1 MSLKRNYLLAL
12 ELVTFSHT
20 LFILPLILSGY
31 FIVYKKILLLDIFL
45 IILAAISARTI
56 GMLFNRIIDNE
67 IDLKNPRTSS
77 RPIPS
82 GRASKNFVF
91 LLLFFSISIYLLS
104 CWLIC
109 DFVFILSPIPLLL
122 FIVYPYT
129 KRFTAFCHFFL
140 GLALSIGPI
149 AGGVAAT
156 CDLTG
161 LYLTLPIG
169 IFTFFWI
176 SGFDILY
183 ALQDYQHDIR
193 NDIFSVPSIYGINN
207 AIKISSVCF
216 IISLIAI
223 CYYSFIYTFNF
234 LSILI
239 ILIILMN
246 YIFQIIHSLRN
257 NYSFFKYN
265 SYIGILI
272 LILVISDIL
281 FI

>member
-1 MSLKRNYLLAL
+1 MFQLYGLIKFSNFLSFKYLA
-12 ELVTFSHT
+12 VNWS
-20 LFILPLILSGY
+20 IGRSSSSSS
-31 FIVYKKILLLDIFL
+31 LLLSSTKSCFFL
-45 IILAAISARTI
+45 SFFKTLGLGFRNAEL
-56 GMLFNRIIDNE
+56 G
-67 IDLKNPRTSS
+67 
-77 RPIPS
+77 
-82 GRASKNFVF
+82 ASVLGF
-91 LLLFFSISIYLLS
+91 
-104 CWLIC
+104 
-109 DFVFILSPIPLLL
+109 
-122 FIVYPYT
+122 
-129 KRFTAFCHFFL
+129 FFL
-140 GLALSIGPI
+140 GRLSV
-149 AGGVAAT
+149 AGVAAT

-183 ALQDYQHDIR
+183 ALQDYQHDIK

-246 YIFQIIHSLRN
+246 YIFQIIHSFRELCWQP
-257 NYSFFKYN
+257 
-265 SYIGILI
+265 
-272 LILVISDIL
+272 LV
-281 FI
+281 